1 MFALM
6 KLMPEKQW
14 IKKIV
19 ELEKASKKS
28 SKKKVEKALV
38 EAVKKNIP
46 ERKFGVLL
54 SGGVD
59 SCLIALLCQQA
70 GANFVCYTVG
80 MEYSPDIAWAKAFAK
95 RFKMHIKVREFKTLD
110 EVEKQ
115 FRKAK
120 KALKHVDILSVGVGA
135 VLLSAIELGKKD
147 KVKDFFT
154 GLGSEEIFAGYHHHE
169 ETDDPHAECWKRLK
183 SCWKRDL
190 RRDYAIANATK
201 VNLLAPFLDENLIK
215 EAMGISI
222 KRKISKKEKKIILR
236 EIAQDL
242 GLPKKYAW
250 RSKKAA
256 QYGSWF
262 DKAMMKLARSKGYE
276 FKQTY
281 LDKL

>member
-1 MFALM
+1 M
-6 KLMPEKQW
+6 KLMPEKEW
-14 IKKIV
+14 IKKII
-19 ELEKASKKS
+19 ELEKASKNS
-28 SKKKVEKALV
+28 TKKQVEKALI
-38 EAVKKNIP
+38 EAVRKRIPKK
-46 ERKFGVLL
+46 KFGVLL

-59 SCLIALLCQQA
+59 SCLIALLCKQA
-70 GANFVCYTVG
+70 GAKFTCYTVG
-80 MEYSPDIAWAKAFAK
+80 MPDSPDIDWANAFAK
-95 RFKMHIKVREFKTLD
+95 RFKMPIKVKTFDLD
-110 EVEKQ
+110 QIEKQ
-115 FRKAK
+115 FKKAK

-135 VLLSAIELGKKD
+135 VLFSAIELGKKD
-147 KVKDFFT
+147 KIKDFFG

-169 ETDDPHAECWKRLK
+169 EATDAHKECWKRLK

-190 RRDYAIANATK
+190 RRDYAVANALK
-201 VNLLAPFLDENLIK
+201 VNLLIPFLDDDLIK
-215 EAMGISI
+215 TAMGISI
-222 KRKISKKEKKIILR
+222 KRKITKQEKKIILR

-262 DKAMMKLARSKGYE
+262 DKAMMKLARRKGFQ

>member
-1 MFALM
+1 M
-6 KLMPEKQW
+6 KLMPEKKW
-14 IKKIV
+14 IQKIID
-19 ELEKASKKS
+19 LEKASKKS
-28 SKKKVEKALV
+28 TKKKVEKALV
-38 EAVKKNIP
+38 EAVKKRIP
-46 ERKFGVLL
+46 KRKFGVLL

-70 GANFVCYTVG
+70 GARFTCYTVG
-80 MEYSPDIAWAKAFAK
+80 MKDSPDIPWAEEFA
-95 RFKMHIKVREFKTLD
+95 RNFKIPLKVRTFDNLD

-115 FRKAK
+115 FKKAK

-147 KVKDFFT
+147 KVKDFFS

-169 ETDDPHAECWKRLK
+169 ESEDPHAECWKRLK

-190 RRDYAIANATK
+190 RRDCAVANAMNVT
-201 VNLLAPFLDENLIK
+201 LLAPFFDDDLIK
-215 EAMGISI
+215 EAMGISV

-236 EIAQDL
+236 EIAQDI

-262 DKAMMKLARSKGYE
+262 DKAMTKIARMRGFK
-276 FKQTY
+276 FKQNY
-281 LDKL
+281 LDDL

>member
-1 MFALM
+1 M
-6 KLMPEKQW
+6 KLVSEKKW

-19 ELEKASKKS
+19 ELEKASKRS
-28 SKKKVEKALV
+28 TKKKVEKALI
-38 EAVKKNIP
+38 EAVKKSIP
-46 ERKFGVLL
+46 KKKFGVLL

-70 GANFVCYTVG
+70 GAKFNCYTVG
-80 MEYSPDIAWAKAFAK
+80 MPDSPDIDWAKAFAK
-95 RFKMHIKVREFKTLD
+95 RFKMPIKVKTFDLD

-115 FRKAK
+115 FKKAK

-135 VLLSAIELGKKD
+135 VLLSAIELGKKN
-147 KVKDFFT
+147 KVKDFFA

-169 ETDDPHAECWKRLK
+169 ESKDPHAECWKRLK

-190 RRDYAIANATK
+190 RRDSDIAAAAK
-201 VNLLAPFLDENLIK
+201 VNLMAPFLDEDLIK

-222 KRKISKKEKKIILR
+222 KRKINKKEKKVILR

-262 DKAMMKLARSKGYE
+262 DKAMMKLARRAGYQ
-276 FKQTY
+276 FKQKY
-281 LDKL
+281 LEKL

>member
-1 MFALM
+1 M

-28 SKKKVEKALV
+28 TKKKVEKALI
-38 EAVKKNIP
+38 EAVKKSIP
-46 ERKFGVLL
+46 KRKFGVLL

-70 GANFVCYTVG
+70 GADFVCYTVG
-80 MEYSPDIAWAKAFAK
+80 MKDSPDIPWAKAFAK
-95 RFKMHIKVREFKTLD
+95 QFKIPIKVKTFDLD
-110 EVEKQ
+110 EIETQ
-115 FRKAK
+115 FKKAK

-154 GLGSEEIFAGYHHHE
+154 GLGSEEIFAGYHHHGE
-169 ETDDPHAECWKRLK
+169 SADPHAECWKRLK

-190 RRDYAIANATK
+190 RRDYAVANATK
-201 VNLLAPFLDENLIK
+201 VNLMAPFLDADLIK

-242 GLPKKYAW
+242 GLPKKFAW

-262 DKAMMKLARSKGYE
+262 DKAMMKLARRKGFQ

-281 LDKL
+281 LDRL

>member
-1 MFALM
+1 M

-14 IKKIV
+14 IKNIV
-19 ELEKASKKS
+19 DLEKVSKRS
-28 SKKKVEKALV
+28 TKKKVEKALV
-38 EAVKKNIP
+38 GAVRKRIPKK
-46 ERKFGVLL
+46 KFGVLL

-70 GANFVCYTVG
+70 GADFVCYTVG
-80 MEYSPDIAWAKAFAK
+80 MKDSPDIPWARAFAK
-95 RFKMHIKVREFKTLD
+95 RFKIPIKVKTFDLD
-110 EVEKQ
+110 EIETQ
-115 FRKAK
+115 FKKAK

-154 GLGSEEIFAGYHHHE
+154 GLGSEEIFAGYHHHGE
-169 ETDDPHAECWKRLK
+169 SADPHAECWKRLK

-201 VNLLAPFLDENLIK
+201 VNLLAPFLDDDLIK

-222 KRKISKKEKKIILR
+222 KRKITKKEKKIILR

-242 GLPKKYAW
+242 GLPKKFAW

-262 DKAMMKLARSKGYE
+262 DKAMMKLARRKGFQ